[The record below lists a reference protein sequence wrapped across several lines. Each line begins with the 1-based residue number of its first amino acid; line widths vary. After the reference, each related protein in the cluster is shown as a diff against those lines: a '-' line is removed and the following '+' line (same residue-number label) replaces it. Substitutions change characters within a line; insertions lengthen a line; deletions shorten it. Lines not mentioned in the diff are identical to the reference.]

1 MISRKQY
8 PTPGSEDDFDRMAN
22 SIFLNILA
30 ANHWFQRFYPAAIT
44 SASAKSHK
52 AKNLTK
58 RYQIIFEV

>member
-44 SASAKSHK
+44 SASAKGT
-52 AKNLTK
+52 N
-58 RYQIIFEV
+58 IVG